1 MDVLPEQDTVR
12 FGALT
17 ALLRQGRLAA
27 VVEQGEAL
35 AARHPRSSFLQMLL
49 GSAHAG
55 LGRTESAIACFT
67 KALEIKPDDAD
78 AYLNLGIL
86 FVNLGRDEQAIT
98 CFAKV
103 VAIVPVHADAHNN
116 LGILLGKKGRFEEAI
131 AAMEQALTIKPTH
144 AVMHLN
150 LGNLLKDCGRTDEA
164 IAAYRKAISC
174 QPDYAPAYNNLGF
187 LLSSLGR
194 NEEAVAALSQA
205 LATKPDFAEAH
216 NNLGVALGNLGR
228 HDQAILHFETAF
240 GISPSHVEAH
250 YNAGSLLGNLGHH
263 NQAIA
268 CVDRALRLKPSY
280 ARARAWK
287 LHQLRAICDWDGLAA
302 DAGAIA
308 ELGITGEA
316 VPPFFM
322 LCLEDD
328 PARHLIRARRFAE
341 QYLPATRPSPR
352 SDPAARP
359 VVRPA
364 RLQIGYFSADFHEH
378 ATMHLMARLFELH
391 DRSRFRLHAFS
402 YGPETG
408 DATRA
413 RVKQA
418 FDAFHDVRCL
428 GDEEIANL
436 ARREGIDIAVDL
448 KGHTRDLRAG
458 LFAYRTAPI
467 QVSYLGYPGTMGAPF
482 MDYLV
487 ADRTV
492 IPEELRHH
500 YSETLIYLPHSYQ
513 ANDDTRDIAQPAPT
527 RRELGLPQDAF
538 VFCCFNNS
546 YKITA
551 AEFDVWMRLL
561 GNIGGSVLWLLKSS
575 ASAEQNLRKE
585 AQRRHI
591 DPDRLVF
598 AERAPPALH
607 LARHCHA
614 DLFLDTFAYNAHTTA
629 SDALWAGLP
638 LVTVAGQGFAARV
651 AASLLRAC
659 DLAELISETPE
670 QYEQLAHALAANP
683 QKLSQLRAK
692 LVASRRAAP
701 LFRTEIFVRQLEHGF
716 DEAWRR
722 SHEGDARD
730 IHVPEL

>member
-1 MDVLPEQDTVR
+1 MDVSPEQDAAQ

-17 ALLRQGRLAA
+17 ALLEQGRLAA
-27 VVEQGEAL
+27 VLEQGEHL
-35 AARHPRSSFLQMLL
+35 SARHPRSSLLHVLL

-55 LGRTESAIACFT
+55 LGRFESAIASFT
-67 KALEIKPDDAD
+67 RALEIKPDNIEAHI
-78 AYLNLGIL
+78 NLGVL
-86 FVNLGRDEQAIT
+86 FGNLGRDEEAIA
-98 CFAKV
+98 CFGKV
-103 VAIVPVHADAHNN
+103 IAIIPAHADAHNN
-116 LGILLGKKGRFEEAI
+116 LGILLGKKGRYEEAI
-131 AAMEQALTIKPTH
+131 AATEQALRVRPAH
-144 AVMHLN
+144 AVTHLN
-150 LGNLLKDCGRTDEA
+150 LGNLFKDCGRTDEA
-164 IAAYRKAISC
+164 VAAFRRAIDC
-174 QPDYAPAYNNLGF
+174 RPDYAPAYNNLGH
-187 LLSSLGR
+187 LLGSLGR

-205 LATKPDFAEAH
+205 LAIKPDFAEAH

-228 HDQAILHFETAF
+228 HDQAIVHFRTAL
-240 GISPSHVEAH
+240 GINPDYAEAT

-263 NQAIA
+263 DQAIA
-268 CVDRALRLKPSY
+268 CFDRALRLKPSY

-287 LHQLRAICDWDGLAA
+287 LHQLRAICDWAGFAA
-302 DAGAIA
+302 DAGAVA
-308 ELGITGEA
+308 GLGIAGEA

-341 QYLPATRPSPR
+341 AYFPKTRPAPPFR
-352 SDPAARP
+352 PAA
-359 VVRPA
+359 RPA

-391 DRSRFRLHAFS
+391 DRSRFRIHAFS
-402 YGPETG
+402 YGPDTG
-408 DATRA
+408 DAMRA

-418 FDAFHDVRCL
+418 FDAFHDVRVL

-448 KGHTRDLRAG
+448 KGHTKDSRAG
-458 LFAYRTAPI
+458 LFAYRAAPV

-492 IPEELRHH
+492 VPEEQRRH
-500 YSETLIYLPHSYQ
+500 YSEKLIYLPHSYQ
-513 ANDDTRDIAQPAPT
+513 ANDDTREIAQPTPT
-527 RRELGLPQDAF
+527 RRELGLPEEAF

-575 ASAEQNLRKE
+575 PSAERNLRKQ

-598 AERAPPALH
+598 AERAAPAWH
-607 LARHCHA
+607 LARHCRA
-614 DLFLDTFAYNAHTTA
+614 DLFLDTFVYNAHTTA

-638 LVTVAGQGFAARV
+638 LVTWAGKGFASRV

-659 DLAELISETPE
+659 GLPELVADSPE
-670 QYEQLAHALAANP
+670 RYEQLAHALAINP
-683 QKLSQLRAK
+683 QKLAELRAK
-692 LVASRRAAP
+692 LLAARHVAP
-701 LFRTEIFVRQLEHGF
+701 LFRTHEFVRQLERGF
-716 DEAWRR
+716 DEAYRR
-722 SHEGDARD
+722 SFAGNASD
-730 IHVPEL
+730 ILVPER